1 MVSVSYIGSVKQE
14 EKNNMAT
21 KLLSEMKVGE
31 KGMITR
37 VEGSGQAHRRILDM
51 GVIPKSTVELERI
64 APMGDP
70 IWVRIKGYSLS
81 LRKEEAA
88 NVHVEVA

>member
-1 MVSVSYIGSVKQE
+1 
-14 EKNNMAT
+14 MAT

-31 KGMITR
+31 KGRITR
-37 VEGSGQAHRRILDM
+37 MRGSGQTHRHILDM
-51 GVIPKSTVELERI
+51 GVIPNSIVEVERI

-70 IWVRIKGYSLS
+70 IWIKVKGYSLS

-88 NVHVEVA
+88 NVYVEVA